1 MNFTFNVS
9 DPSATTINQTIC
21 SPNTYSFNGQS
32 YSTSGTYTAT
42 LTNAAGCDSVIT
54 LNLTVNQ
61 PSASTINQTICSPNT
76 YSFDGQSISVTGI
89 YRDTLTNAAGCD
101 SVITLNLT
109 VNQPSATTINQTI
122 CSPSTYSFDGQSI
135 SVTGIYRDTL
145 TNAAGCD
152 SVITL
157 NLTVNQPSATTINQ
171 TICSPSTYSFDGQSI
186 SVTGIYR
193 DTLTNAAGCD
203 SVITLNLTV
212 NLPSA
217 TTLNETICS
226 PNSYS
231 FNGQSYS
238 TSGTYTAT
246 LTNAAGCD
254 SIVTLNLTIQSC
266 DFDLGVRVYIQGYYR
281 ASDSSMV
288 PLLYNLART
297 SDSNATDTILVSLW
311 NPSNLTSPVL
321 SISSVLNKFGFAY
334 INVPDSIRNNPYY
347 VSINHRNSFEVWSSA
362 SVLWSDSLVYDFTS
376 SASSAYS
383 NGSHSPMKQ
392 LSSGRFGLYSGDVNQ
407 DGIIDA
413 EDLDIVWLA
422 TFGSPGSD
430 YWISD
435 LNADEIPDAED
446 LDILWLNSFGS
457 LAVSRP

>member
-9 DPSATTINQTIC
+9 DPSATTLNETIC

-32 YSTSGTYTAT
+32 YSTSGTYTA
-42 LTNAAGCDSVIT
+42 
-54 LNLTVNQ
+54 
-61 PSASTINQTICSPNT
+61 
-76 YSFDGQSISVTGI
+76 
-89 YRDTLTNAAGCD
+89 
-101 SVITLNLT
+101 
-109 VNQPSATTINQTI
+109 
-122 CSPSTYSFDGQSI
+122 
-135 SVTGIYRDTL
+135 
-145 TNAAGCD
+145 
-152 SVITL
+152 
-157 NLTVNQPSATTINQ
+157 
-171 TICSPSTYSFDGQSI
+171 
-186 SVTGIYR
+186 
-193 DTLTNAAGCD
+193 TLTNAAGCD

-321 SISSVLNKFGFAY
+321 SITSVLNKFGFAY

-347 VSINHRNSFEVWSSA
+347 VSINHRNSFEVWSSS

>member
-1 MNFTFNVS
+1 
-9 DPSATTINQTIC
+9 
-21 SPNTYSFNGQS
+21 
-32 YSTSGTYTAT
+32 
-42 LTNAAGCDSVIT
+42 
-54 LNLTVNQ
+54 
-61 PSASTINQTICSPNT
+61 
-76 YSFDGQSISVTGI
+76 
-89 YRDTLTNAAGCD
+89 
-101 SVITLNLT
+101 
-109 VNQPSATTINQTI
+109 
-122 CSPSTYSFDGQSI
+122 
-135 SVTGIYRDTL
+135 
-145 TNAAGCD
+145 
-152 SVITL
+152 
-157 NLTVNQPSATTINQ
+157 
-171 TICSPSTYSFDGQSI
+171 
-186 SVTGIYR
+186 
-193 DTLTNAAGCD
+193 
-203 SVITLNLTV
+203 
-212 NLPSA
+212 
-217 TTLNETICS
+217 
-226 PNSYS
+226 
-231 FNGQSYS
+231 
-238 TSGTYTAT
+238 
-246 LTNAAGCD
+246 
-254 SIVTLNLTIQSC
+254 
-266 DFDLGVRVYIQGYYR
+266 
-281 ASDSSMV
+281 MV